1 MEVGIMSMQRVENY
15 GSFLQAYGLKKE
27 IEKLGHTVQ
36 FVDYQVEPSVVLSS
50 AEGQKVSSSNRRISR
65 AIHMLSPSY
74 RAWRKQQIKMNS
86 TFQKFSRTYNEQ
98 FLPEL
103 DVKKEYNICPELD
116 VLVIGSDEVFNCTQ
130 PGNKV
135 GFSRQL
141 FGKNNKAKK
150 VISYAAS
157 FGSTTYEK
165 LEKYH
170 IAEEVG
176 DLLSQF
182 DSISVRDKNS
192 QDIVEKLCGFSP
204 ASHIDPVLLYDFPE
218 VDSISVPME
227 NYMVVYAYADRIKG
241 KEAEAIRE
249 FAKRENKKILSLGFY
264 QPFCDEYVLASPLEV
279 LAYIK
284 HADYV
289 ITDTFHGTVFSIK
302 YQKKFG
308 TIIRDSNR
316 QKLGDLMQ
324 RFDVIERQI
333 CDLEK
338 IGEIMA
344 SELDNEKVK
353 NIIFAAQKEGR
364 DYLKRNNNC
373 PGEQKAGMC
382 I

>member
-36 FVDYQVEPSVVLSS
+36 FVDYQTEPSVVSS
-50 AEGQKVSSSNRRISR
+50 EEEQKSSGANSRISK
-65 AIHMLSPSY
+65 ALHMLSPAY
-74 RAWRKQQIKMNS
+74 RAWRKKQIKMNS
-86 TFQKFSRTYNEQ
+86 TFQEFSRAYNEQ
-98 FLPEL
+98 FLPKL
-103 DVKKEYNICPELD
+103 NVKKKYNICPKLD

-141 FGKNNKAKK
+141 FGKNNNAGKL
-150 VISYAAS
+150 ISYAAS

-165 LEKYH
+165 LKQYH

-176 DLLSQF
+176 ELLSQF
-182 DSISVRDKNS
+182 DSISVRDENS
-192 QDIVEKLCGFSP
+192 QKIVERLCGFSP
-204 ASHIDPVLLYDFPE
+204 TSHIDPVLLYDFPE
-218 VDSISVPME
+218 VDSISVPMD
-227 NYMVVYAYADRIKG
+227 NYIVVYAYADRIRG
-241 KEAEAIRE
+241 KEAEVIRE

-316 QKLGDLMQ
+316 QKLGNLLE
-324 RFDVIERQI
+324 RFGVTDRQI
-333 CDLEK
+333 CDINK
-338 IGEIMA
+338 IGESVMD
-344 SELDNEKVK
+344 ELNMTGIEAIILEECENALKYLREKV
-353 NIIFAAQKEGR
+353 Q
-364 DYLKRNNNC
+364 
-373 PGEQKAGMC
+373 
-382 I
+382 

>member
-1 MEVGIMSMQRVENY
+1 MKVGIMSMQRVENY

-27 IEKLGHTVQ
+27 IEKMGHDVQ
-36 FVDYQVEPSVVLSS
+36 FVDYRAEPSVVLSS
-50 AEGQKVSSSNRRISR
+50 TEGQKGSSSNSRISR
-65 AIHMLSPSY
+65 AFHMLSPSY
-74 RAWRKQQIKMNS
+74 RAWRKKQIKMNS
-86 TFQKFSRTYNEQ
+86 TFQEFSKAYNER

-103 DVKKEYNICPELD
+103 NVKKEYNICPKLD

-141 FGKNNKAKK
+141 FGKNNNAKK

-165 LEKYH
+165 LEQYH

-176 DLLSQF
+176 ELLSQF

-192 QDIVEKLCGFSP
+192 QDIVERLCSFSP
-204 ASHIDPVLLYDFPE
+204 VSHIDPVLLYDFPE
-218 VDSISVPME
+218 VDSISIPMD
-227 NYMVVYAYADRIKG
+227 NYIVVYAYADRIKG
-241 KEAEAIRE
+241 KEVKAIQE

-308 TIIRDSNR
+308 TIIRNSNWK
-316 QKLGDLMQ
+316 KLGDLMQ
-324 RFDVIERQI
+324 RFGVTERQI
-333 CDLEK
+333 CELE
-338 IGEIMA
+338 GLRQIMV
-344 SELDNEKVK
+344 SELDKEKVK
-353 NIIFAAQKEGR
+353 NVLFAT
-364 DYLKRNNNC
+364 
-373 PGEQKAGMC
+373 QKAGRAYLKENL
-382 I
+382 

>member
-1 MEVGIMSMQRVENY
+1 MNVGIMSMQRVENY
-15 GSFLQAYGLKKE
+15 GSYLQAYGLKKE

-36 FVDYQVEPSVVLSS
+36 FVDYQAEPSVVLSA
-50 AEGQKVSSSNRRISR
+50 AEGQKESVPHSRISR
-65 AIHMLSPSY
+65 AVHMLSPAY

-86 TFQKFSRTYNEQ
+86 TFQEFSRAYNEQ

-103 DVKKEYNICPELD
+103 GVKKEYNICPELD

-141 FGKNNKAKK
+141 FGKNNNAGK

-165 LEKYH
+165 LKQYH

-176 DLLSQF
+176 VLLSQF
-182 DSISVRDKNS
+182 DSISVRDENS
-192 QDIVEKLCGFSP
+192 QKIVERLCGFSP
-204 ASHIDPVLLYDFPE
+204 TSHIDPVLLYDFPE
-218 VDSISVPME
+218 VDSISVPMD
-227 NYMVVYAYADRIKG
+227 NYIVVYAYADRIRG
-241 KEAEAIRE
+241 KEAKVIRE

-316 QKLGDLMQ
+316 QKLGDLME
-324 RFDVIERQI
+324 RFDVMERQI
-333 CDLEK
+333 GDPKE
-338 IGEIMA
+338 IWEIMH
-344 SELDNEKVK
+344 SEIDKEKVK
-353 NIIFAAQKEGR
+353 NILLEAQIAGR
-364 DYLKRNNNC
+364 DYLDKD
-373 PGEQKAGMC
+373 

>member
-1 MEVGIMSMQRVENY
+1 MKVGIMSMQRVENY

-36 FVDYQVEPSVVLSS
+36 FVDYQAEPSVVLSS
-50 AEGQKVSSSNRRISR
+50 AEEQKRGLANSRISK
-65 AIHMLSPSY
+65 AFHMVSPAY
-74 RAWRKQQIKMNS
+74 RAWRKRQIKLNS
-86 TFQKFSRTYNEQ
+86 TFQEFSRIYNEQ

-150 VISYAAS
+150 LIAYAAS

-165 LEKYH
+165 LEQYH
-170 IAEEVG
+170 IAKEVG
-176 DLLSQF
+176 ELLLQF
-182 DSISVRDKNS
+182 DSISVRDENS
-192 QDIVEKLCGFSP
+192 QKIVEKLCGFSA

-264 QPFCDEYVLASPLEV
+264 QPFCDEYVLVSPLEV

-284 HADYV
+284 YADYV

-316 QKLGDLMQ
+316 QKLGDLMK
-324 RFDVIERQI
+324 RFGVMERQI
-333 CDLEK
+333 CDLKE
-338 IGEIMA
+338 IREIMYP
-344 SELDNEKVK
+344 EIEKEKVK
-353 NIIFAAQKEGR
+353 NILLEAQIDGK
-364 DYLKRNNNC
+364 DYLNKNV
-373 PGEQKAGMC
+373 
-382 I
+382 

>member
-1 MEVGIMSMQRVENY
+1 MKVGIMSMQRVENY

-36 FVDYQVEPSVVLSS
+36 FVDYQAEPSVVLSEEEQKGSS
-50 AEGQKVSSSNRRISR
+50 ANSRISK
-65 AIHMLSPSY
+65 AFHMLSPAY
-74 RAWRKQQIKMNS
+74 RAWRKKQIKMNS
-86 TFQKFSRTYNEQ
+86 TFQEFSRAYNEQ
-98 FLPEL
+98 FLPKL
-103 DVKKEYNICPELD
+103 DVKKEYNICPKLE

-165 LEKYH
+165 LEQYH

-192 QDIVEKLCGFSP
+192 QKIIERLCGFSP

-218 VDSISVPME
+218 VDNISVPMD

-249 FAKRENKKILSLGFY
+249 FAKRENKKILALGFY

-316 QKLGDLMQ
+316 QKLGDLLE
-324 RFDVIERQI
+324 RFGVMERQI
-333 CDLEK
+333 CDINK
-338 IGEIMA
+338 IGESVMD
-344 SELDNEKVK
+344 ELNMTGIEAIILEERENALKYLREKV
-353 NIIFAAQKEGR
+353 Q
-364 DYLKRNNNC
+364 
-373 PGEQKAGMC
+373 
-382 I
+382 

>member
-36 FVDYQVEPSVVLSS
+36 FVDYQTEPSVVLSS
-50 AEGQKVSSSNRRISR
+50 AEGQKGSVSNSRISR
-65 AIHMLSPSY
+65 AFHMLFPAY

-86 TFQKFSRTYNEQ
+86 TFRQFSRTYNEQ
-98 FLPEL
+98 FLSDL
-103 DVKKEYNICPELD
+103 NIKKKYNICPELD

-141 FGKNNKAKK
+141 FGKDNKAKK

-165 LEKYH
+165 LEQYH

-176 DLLSQF
+176 DLLAQF
-182 DSISVRDKNS
+182 ESISVRDKNS

-204 ASHIDPVLLYDFPE
+204 AAHIDPVMLYDFPE
-218 VDSISVPME
+218 VDNISVPIE

-264 QPFCDEYVLASPLEV
+264 QPFCDEYELASPLEV

-316 QKLGDLMQ
+316 QKLGNLME
-324 RFDVIERQI
+324 RFDVMERQI
-333 CDLEK
+333 CDLEEVWK
-338 IGEIMA
+338 IMYPEI
-344 SELDNEKVK
+344 DKRKVK
-353 NIIFAAQKEGR
+353 KILLEAQIAGR
-364 DYLKRNNNC
+364 DYLNKNV
-373 PGEQKAGMC
+373 
-382 I
+382 

>member
-36 FVDYQVEPSVVLSS
+36 FVDYQAEPSVVLSS
-50 AEGQKVSSSNRRISR
+50 AEEQRRSLANGRISK
-65 AIHMLSPSY
+65 AFHMLSPAY
-74 RAWRKQQIKMNS
+74 RAWRKKQIKMNS
-86 TFQKFSRTYNEQ
+86 TFQEFSRAYNEQ
-98 FLPEL
+98 FLTKL
-103 DVKKEYNICPELD
+103 NVKKEYNICPKLD

-130 PGNKV
+130 PGSKV

-141 FGKNNKAKK
+141 FGKNNNAGK

-165 LEKYH
+165 LEQYH

-176 DLLSQF
+176 ELLSQF
-182 DSISVRDKNS
+182 DSISVRDENS
-192 QDIVEKLCGFSP
+192 QKIVERLCGFFP
-204 ASHIDPVLLYDFPE
+204 ATHIDPVLLYNFPE
-218 VDSISVPME
+218 VDNISIPME
-227 NYMVVYAYADRIKG
+227 NYIVVYAYADRIKG
-241 KEAEAIRE
+241 KEAEAIQE

-316 QKLGDLMQ
+316 QKLGDLME
-324 RFDVIERQI
+324 RFGVMERQI
-333 CDLEK
+333 CDLEEIRKVLNNEEGIDK
-338 IGEIMA
+338 IKERLLEERKRALFYLREALHLEIV
-344 SELDNEKVK
+344 EYNL
-353 NIIFAAQKEGR
+353 
-364 DYLKRNNNC
+364 
-373 PGEQKAGMC
+373 
-382 I
+382 

>member
-1 MEVGIMSMQRVENY
+1 MKVGIMSMQRVENY

-36 FVDYQVEPSVVLSS
+36 FVDYQAEPSVVLS
-50 AEGQKVSSSNRRISR
+50 EEEQKRSTTNSRISK
-65 AIHMLSPSY
+65 AFHMLSPAY
-74 RAWRKQQIKMNS
+74 RAWRKKQIKMNS
-86 TFQKFSRTYNEQ
+86 TFQEFSKAYNEQ
-98 FLPEL
+98 FLPKL
-103 DVKKEYNICPELD
+103 NVKKEYNICPKLD

-141 FGKNNKAKK
+141 FGKNNNAGK

-176 DLLSQF
+176 ELLSQF
-182 DSISVRDKNS
+182 NSISVRDKNS
-192 QDIVEKLCGFSP
+192 RDIVEKLCGFSP
-204 ASHIDPVLLYDFPE
+204 AAHIDPVLLYNFPE
-218 VDSISVPME
+218 VDSISIPMD
-227 NYMVVYAYADRIKG
+227 NYIVVYAYADRIKG
-241 KEAEAIRE
+241 KEAEEIRE

-264 QPFCDEYVLASPLEV
+264 QPFCDEYVLASPMEV

-308 TIIRDSNR
+308 AIIRDSNR
-316 QKLGDLMQ
+316 QKLGDLLE
-324 RFDVIERQI
+324 RFGVMERQI
-333 CDLEK
+333 CNLEE

-353 NIIFAAQKEGR
+353 NILFAAQKEGR
-364 DYLKRNNNC
+364 DYLKRNV
-373 PGEQKAGMC
+373 
-382 I
+382 

>member
-36 FVDYQVEPSVVLSS
+36 FVDYQAEPSVVLSS
-50 AEGQKVSSSNRRISR
+50 AEEQRRSWVNSRIFKVFY
-65 AIHMLSPSY
+65 MLSPAY

-86 TFQKFSRTYNEQ
+86 TFQEFSRIYNEQ

-141 FGKNNKAKK
+141 FGRDNKAKK

-157 FGSTTYEK
+157 FGSTTFEK

-176 DLLSQF
+176 DFLSRF

-192 QDIVEKLCGFSP
+192 QDIVERLCGFSP

-218 VDSISVPME
+218 VDNISVPME

-324 RFDVIERQI
+324 RFGVMERQI
-333 CDLEK
+333 CNLEE
-338 IGEIMA
+338 IGEIMV
-344 SELDNEKVK
+344 SELDKEKAD
-353 NIIFAAQKEGR
+353 NIL
-364 DYLKRNNNC
+364 LKM
-373 PGEQKAGMC
+373 QKAGRAYLKENV
-382 I
+382 

>member
-1 MEVGIMSMQRVENY
+1 MNVGIMSMQRVENY
-15 GSFLQAYGLKKE
+15 GSYLQAYGLKKE

-36 FVDYQVEPSVVLSS
+36 FVDYQAEPSVVLSA
-50 AEGQKVSSSNRRISR
+50 AEGQKESVPHSRISR
-65 AIHMLSPSY
+65 AVHMLSPAY

-86 TFQKFSRTYNEQ
+86 TFQEFSRAYNEQ

-103 DVKKEYNICPELD
+103 GVKKEYNICPELD

-141 FGKNNKAKK
+141 FGKNNKAEK

-165 LEKYH
+165 LEKYN

-176 DLLSQF
+176 ELLAQF

-192 QDIVEKLCGFSP
+192 QKIVETLCGFLP
-204 ASHIDPVLLYDFPE
+204 VSHIDPVLLYDFPE
-218 VDSISVPME
+218 VDNISVPMQ
-227 NYMVVYAYADRIKG
+227 NYIVVYAYADRIKG
-241 KEAEAIRE
+241 KEAEVIRE
-249 FAKRENKKILSLGFY
+249 FAKRENKKILSLGFC

-279 LAYIK
+279 LAYIR

-308 TIIRDSNR
+308 TIIRESNR
-316 QKLGDLMQ
+316 QKLENLME
-324 RFDVIERQI
+324 RFGVMERRI
-333 CDLEK
+333 CNLEEIQK
-338 IGEIMA
+338 IIHLET
-344 SELDNEKVK
+344 DKEKVRNNLLK
-353 NIIFAAQKEGR
+353 AQIKGR
-364 DYLKRNNNC
+364 DYLKEHIKR
-373 PGEQKAGMC
+373 
-382 I
+382 

>member
-1 MEVGIMSMQRVENY
+1 MEIGIMSMQRVENY

-27 IEKLGHTVQ
+27 IEKLGHAVQ
-36 FVDYQVEPSVVLSS
+36 FVDYQIEPSVVVSS
-50 AEGQKVSSSNRRISR
+50 AEEKKRSLSNSRISK
-65 AIHMLSPSY
+65 AFHMLFPAY
-74 RAWRKQQIKMNS
+74 RVWRKQQIKMNS
-86 TFQKFSRTYNEQ
+86 TFQEFSRTYNEQ
-98 FLPEL
+98 FLSDL
-103 DVKKEYNICPELD
+103 DVKKKFNICPELD

-130 PGNKV
+130 SGNKV

-165 LEKYH
+165 LEQYH
-170 IAEEVG
+170 IMEEVG
-176 DLLSQF
+176 ELLLQF

-192 QDIVEKLCGFSP
+192 QKIIEKLCGFSP
-204 ASHIDPVLLYDFPE
+204 VSHIDPVLLYDFPE
-218 VDSISVPME
+218 VDNISVPME
-227 NYMVVYAYADRIKG
+227 NYIVVYAYADRIKG

-284 HADYV
+284 QADYV

-316 QKLGDLMQ
+316 QKLEDLME

-333 CDLEK
+333 CKFEHLQKIVLSEIDKEK
-338 IGEIMA
+338 IRNMLLIDQER
-344 SELDNEKVK
+344 
-353 NIIFAAQKEGR
+353 GR
-364 DYLKRNNNC
+364 DYLKKNLIQVNV
-373 PGEQKAGMC
+373 
-382 I
+382 

>member
-1 MEVGIMSMQRVENY
+1 MKVGIMSMQRVENY

-36 FVDYQVEPSVVLSS
+36 FVDYQAEPSVVLSS
-50 AEGQKVSSSNRRISR
+50 AEEQRRSLANGRISK
-65 AIHMLSPSY
+65 AFHMLSPAY
-74 RAWRKQQIKMNS
+74 RVWRKQQIKMNS
-86 TFQKFSRTYNEQ
+86 TFQEFSRTYNEQ

-103 DVKKEYNICPELD
+103 DVNEEYNICPELD

-141 FGKNNKAKK
+141 FGKNNKSKK
-150 VISYAAS
+150 LITYAAS

-165 LEKYH
+165 LEQYH
-170 IAEEVG
+170 IEEEVG
-176 DLLSQF
+176 GLLTQF

-192 QDIVEKLCGFSP
+192 QEIVEKLCGFSP

-218 VDSISVPME
+218 VDDISVPME

-264 QPFCDEYVLASPLEV
+264 QPFCDEYVLVSPLEV

-284 HADYV
+284 YADYV

-316 QKLGDLMQ
+316 QKLGDLME
-324 RFDVIERQI
+324 RFDVMERQI
-333 CDLEK
+333 CDLVK
-338 IGEIMA
+338 IREIMH
-344 SELDNEKVK
+344 SEIDKEKVR
-353 NIIFAAQKEGR
+353 NILLEAKIEGK
-364 DYLKRNNNC
+364 DYLNKNV
-373 PGEQKAGMC
+373 
-382 I
+382 

>member
-36 FVDYQVEPSVVLSS
+36 FVDYQAEPSVVLSEEEQKSS
-50 AEGQKVSSSNRRISR
+50 AANSRISK
-65 AIHMLSPSY
+65 AFHMLSPAY
-74 RAWRKQQIKMNS
+74 RAWRKKQIKMNS
-86 TFQKFSRTYNEQ
+86 TFQEFSKAYNEQ
-98 FLPEL
+98 FLPKL
-103 DVKKEYNICPELD
+103 NVKKEYNICPKLD

-141 FGKNNKAKK
+141 FGKNNNAGK

-176 DLLSQF
+176 ELLSQF
-182 DSISVRDKNS
+182 DSISVRDENS
-192 QDIVEKLCGFSP
+192 QKIIERLCGFSP
-204 ASHIDPVLLYDFPE
+204 ASHIDPVLLYDFSE
-218 VDSISVPME
+218 VDNISVPMD
-227 NYMVVYAYADRIKG
+227 NFMVVYAYADRIKG

-316 QKLGDLMQ
+316 QKLGNLME
-324 RFDVIERQI
+324 RFDVKNRQI
-333 CDLEK
+333 CNLEQ
-338 IGEIMA
+338 ISNILVSEIDKQ
-344 SELDNEKVK
+344 SIKDRINYER
-353 NIIFAAQKEGR
+353 IIALT
-364 DYLKRNNNC
+364 YLSKH
-373 PGEQKAGMC
+373 

>member
-36 FVDYQVEPSVVLSS
+36 FVDYQAEPSVVLSEEEQKSS
-50 AEGQKVSSSNRRISR
+50 AANSRISK
-65 AIHMLSPSY
+65 AFHMLSPAY
-74 RAWRKQQIKMNS
+74 RAWRKKQIKMNS
-86 TFQKFSRTYNEQ
+86 TFQEFSRIYNEQ

-103 DVKKEYNICPELD
+103 DMKKEYNICPELD

-150 VISYAAS
+150 LISYAAS

-176 DLLSQF
+176 DLLSKF
-182 DSISVRDKNS
+182 DSMSVRDKNS
-192 QDIVEKLCGFSP
+192 QDIVERLCGFSP

-316 QKLGDLMQ
+316 QKLGDLME
-324 RFDVIERQI
+324 RFGVMERQI
-333 CDLEK
+333 CNLEE
-338 IGEIMA
+338 IGEIMG

-353 NIIFAAQKEGR
+353 NILFAAQKEGR
-364 DYLKRNNNC
+364 DYLKRNV
-373 PGEQKAGMC
+373 
-382 I
+382 